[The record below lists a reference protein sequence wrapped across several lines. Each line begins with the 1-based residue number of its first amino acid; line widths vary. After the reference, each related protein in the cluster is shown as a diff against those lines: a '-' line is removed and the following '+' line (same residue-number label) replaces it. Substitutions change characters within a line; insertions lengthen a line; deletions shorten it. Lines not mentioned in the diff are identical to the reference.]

1 MLPTNSLV
9 DLLALTLD
17 YETLNQN
24 GTDAYYQ
31 AFEREVF
38 TTDSAGIK
46 TGSSRAGQEH
56 LVTWW
61 CCNFFFG
68 DRLQDRDAWIVLVRS
83 IANSDSR

>member
-9 DLLALTLD
+9 DHLALTLD

-38 TTDSAGIK
+38 TIDAAGIK
-46 TGSSRAGQEH
+46 IG
-56 LVTWW
+56 
-61 CCNFFFG
+61 
-68 DRLQDRDAWIVLVRS
+68 
-83 IANSDSR
+83 